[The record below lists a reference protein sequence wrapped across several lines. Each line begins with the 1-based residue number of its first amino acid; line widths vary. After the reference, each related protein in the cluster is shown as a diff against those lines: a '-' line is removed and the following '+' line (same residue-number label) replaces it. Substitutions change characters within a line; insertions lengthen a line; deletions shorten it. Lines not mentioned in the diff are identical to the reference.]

1 MAVAAALAR
10 DAFANPV
17 SGWVNMK
24 LTNTTGA
31 VAGTVLTVTKPDG
44 WALSGPITQF
54 FTNNQVKINVTSCTK
69 PAGLLL
75 LPVGSTV
82 TG

>member
-17 SGWVNMK
+17 SGWANLK
-24 LTNTTGA
+24 LTNTAGA
-31 VAGTVLTVTKPDG
+31 IVGTVLTVTKPDG
-44 WALSGPITQF
+44 WALSGPIQQF
-54 FTNNQVKINVTSCTK
+54 LPNNQVKLNVTGTTK
-69 PAGLLL
+69 PSGILL